1 MPSSP
6 APFLFAVVA
15 LVASVA
21 IRPAMAE
28 DHPGAAIYREHCL
41 RCHGDNGVGT
51 PSAPAPLLG
60 DRSVGQLTRYVADT
74 MPEDD
79 PTAVTGEAAAAVA
92 EWIHGRFYSTLA
104 RDRHRP
110 ARVELARLTVG
121 QYQNAIADLVGG
133 FLGPLPPV
141 SPERGLRG
149 EYFQGRNFDPA
160 RRVFTRLDPAVGVD
174 FGVSAEG
181 FSRRVSIKKILAK
194 RGQEIKLAQ
203 ELHWI

>member
-1 MPSSP
+1 MASSP
-6 APFLFAVVA
+6 VRFLIGVVA
-15 LVASVA
+15 MVALAA

-51 PSAPAPLLG
+51 PAAPAPLVG

-121 QYQNAIADLVGG
+121 QHQNAIADLVGALSG
-133 FLGPLPPV
+133 KVGAASTDPRLW
-141 SPERGLRG
+141 LRRTG
-149 EYFQGRNFDPA
+149 
-160 RRVFTRLDPAVGVD
+160 
-174 FGVSAEG
+174 
-181 FSRRVSIKKILAK
+181 
-194 RGQEIKLAQ
+194 
-203 ELHWI
+203 